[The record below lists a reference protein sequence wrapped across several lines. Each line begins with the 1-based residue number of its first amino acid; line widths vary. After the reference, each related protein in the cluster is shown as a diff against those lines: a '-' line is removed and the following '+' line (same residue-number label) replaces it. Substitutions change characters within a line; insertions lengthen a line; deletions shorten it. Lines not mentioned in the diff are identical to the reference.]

1 MKRILL
7 TVSYWSASVLMIS
20 LMLISLG
27 YCFSDAMFV
36 SMSFVPGCL
45 VLRWL
50 LPHIS
55 FSDTKKGVL
64 NLVSAVLAVILTDI
78 LLVIW
83 CHILMNGMMASF
95 YSGFPTLLVNPA
107 FLALVMI
114 VLTGGDYVLS
124 RYLKSRFR
132 DEPHP
137 ANAPTNSTQIN
148 SHTITRFMR
157 ILLYVNTAFSTNG
170 TLFSWKAPI
179 TFGFTVPS
187 YYSRSLQKTQVGYSS
202 YKSHGHYVL
211 ALDVTVHVVF
221 RDPQHQAQKSYHTN
235 EVRVDINPPHGRESY

>member
-55 FSDTKKGVL
+55 FSDLKRGVL

-137 ANAPTNSTQIN
+137 VTFTSDYRKVTLDLSEIIYVESRDTEVWVYATEGRHYRNKTGITQWENLLGDDFIRVHR
-148 SHTITRFMR
+148 SFVVRKESIQDTLYDSL
-157 ILLYVNTAFSTNG
+157 ILADG
-170 TLFSWKAPI
+170 TS
-179 TFGFTVPS
+179 VPV
-187 YYSRSLQKTQVGYSS
+187 SRKY
-202 YKSHGHYVL
+202 
-211 ALDVTVHVVF
+211 
-221 RDPQHQAQKSYHTN
+221 
-235 EVRVDINPPHGRESY
+235 REMVATLKGIQE

>member
-55 FSDTKKGVL
+55 FSDLKRGVL

-137 ANAPTNSTQIN
+137 VTFTSDYRKVTLDLSEI
-148 SHTITRFMR
+148 
-157 ILLYVNTAFSTNG
+157 LYVESRDLENTGA
-170 TLFSWKAPI
+170 
-179 TFGFTVPS
+179 
-187 YYSRSLQKTQVGYSS
+187 Y
-202 YKSHGHYVL
+202 
-211 ALDVTVHVVF
+211 
-221 RDPQHQAQKSYHTN
+221 
-235 EVRVDINPPHGRESY
+235 

>member
-55 FSDTKKGVL
+55 FSDMKKGVL
-64 NLVSAVLAVILTDI
+64 NMISAVLAVILTDI

-107 FLALVMI
+107 FLALVMTTSHESDWASLRCLSI
-114 VLTGGDYVLS
+114 TSAGEDVEQRELSSTVSRNGHGD
-124 RYLKSRFR
+124 
-132 DEPHP
+132 
-137 ANAPTNSTQIN
+137 I
-148 SHTITRFMR
+148 
-157 ILLYVNTAFSTNG
+157 
-170 TLFSWKAPI
+170 
-179 TFGFTVPS
+179 
-187 YYSRSLQKTQVGYSS
+187 
-202 YKSHGHYVL
+202 
-211 ALDVTVHVVF
+211 
-221 RDPQHQAQKSYHTN
+221 
-235 EVRVDINPPHGRESY
+235 